1 MNFRLINKRV
11 RYISQ
16 FLCQVFARFY
26 FKIWLSHISSLTLL
40 SFSTSSVSKKI
51 FRLGSKEI
59 RGHKWHKIDIIVYLK
74 ELLVIFMRLWY
85 KKKKKSNNQ
94 DLPVGLGKVDTRRKN
109 TCVIL
114 RIFLPTGNT
123 NHLHRETEQHQC
135 AWVKNA
141 RLLQSVLLGVLCPN
155 CKASM
160 TFRIIMSLW

>member
-1 MNFRLINKRV
+1 MTFT
-11 RYISQ
+11 YCSY
-16 FLCQVFARFY
+16 AA
-26 FKIWLSHISSLTLL
+26 SLTLL

-51 FRLGSKEI
+51 FRLRSKEI
-59 RGHKWHKIDIIVYLK
+59 RGHKWHKTLCIWK
-74 ELLVIFMRLWY
+74 SSLWFLWDFD
-85 KKKKKSNNQ
+85 KTKNKKKKSNNQ
-94 DLPVGLGKVDTRRKN
+94 DLPVGLGKVDTRRKS

-123 NHLHRETEQHQC
+123 NHLHQETEQHQC
-135 AWVKNA
+135 VWVKNA